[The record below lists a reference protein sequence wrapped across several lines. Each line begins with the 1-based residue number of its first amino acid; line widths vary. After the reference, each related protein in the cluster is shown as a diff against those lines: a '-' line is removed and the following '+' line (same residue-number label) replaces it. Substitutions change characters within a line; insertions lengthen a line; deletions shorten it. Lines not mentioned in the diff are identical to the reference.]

1 MLHWVPVLFR
11 GALALFLAAI
21 PFQAATRVILIR
33 HVNVVDVVAG
43 RVLANRFVLIRGKDI
58 ERVEA
63 APIRIR
69 SGNLTIDGTHK
80 YLMPGLWDMH
90 VHLWY
95 PQNLFPLYLAWG
107 ITGVRDMG
115 SDPVR
120 TKAWQQGVDDGT
132 LLGPHVI
139 TCGKPFDGVPSDE
152 PKLPVL
158 VPRSPEE
165 AREMYDRVERG
176 SVDFVKVLSRLHADS
191 YYALIDRGRK
201 WGLPVVGH
209 VPDEVS
215 VWDAIDARQK
225 SMEHLMGV
233 ALACSREE
241 DRLRSMLL
249 DSERKNDGAERRE
262 YTERVLDTWDAAR
275 AEKLFQRM
283 ALFKSWQTPT
293 LTMWSRAF
301 DLAAAPRYANP
312 EQKRIPESVR
322 KDWPAPPAAAA
333 EPATAH
339 LIERVWNRYLE
350 IVARMQADDVPLLA
364 GTDTGDPWSYPGA
377 ELHEEL
383 ELLVKAGL
391 TPAQALRTATI
402 NPAKFLDADDS
413 FGAVDA
419 DRLADLVLLSANPL
433 EDIRNTRRIEAVIL
447 GGVWMPKKKLDSLV
461 AALPK

>member
-1 MLHWVPVLFR
+1 MFRICLGLSVLAFS
-11 GALALFLAAI
+11 L
-21 PFQAATRVILIR
+21 PAATSVILIR
-33 HVNVVDVVAG
+33 HVNVIDTAEG
-43 RVLANRFVLIRGKDI
+43 RVLPDRFVLVQGKQI
-58 ERVEA
+58 ARVETTPVR
-63 APIRIR
+63 APQGAVVIEGER
-69 SGNLTIDGTHK
+69 K

-95 PQNLFPLYLAWG
+95 KENLFPLYLAAG

-115 SDPVR
+115 SDPAR
-120 TKAWQQGVDDGT
+120 TKAWQREVDRGA

-139 TCGKPFDGVPSDE
+139 TSGRPFDGAPSGD

-165 AREMYDRVERG
+165 AREMYDRVDGEG
-176 SVDFVKVLSRLHADS
+176 VDFIEVLRGLHADC

-241 DRLRSMLL
+241 DRLRRMLL
-249 DSERKNDGAERRE
+249 ESERGNNPNKRRQ
-262 YTERVLDTWDAAR
+262 YSKDVLDTYDPAR

-283 ALFKSWQTPT
+283 ALFGSWQTPT
-293 LTMWSRAF
+293 LVMWSRTYNLDAAER
-301 DLAAAPRYANP
+301 LADP
-312 EQKRIPESVR
+312 ERKRIPHEISAE
-322 KDWPAPPAAAA
+322 WPAPPAEISAPAAGA
-333 EPATAH
+333 PMQR
-339 LIERVWNRYLE
+339 IWDRYLR
-350 IVARMQADDVPLLA
+350 IVARMQADGVPLLA
-364 GTDTGDPWSYPGA
+364 GTGTGDPWSYPGA

-391 TPAQALRTATI
+391 TPAEALRTATL
-402 NPAKFLDADDS
+402 NPATFLDTADS
-413 FGAVDA
+413 FGNVQPGL
-419 DRLADLVLLSANPL
+419 LADLVLVGADPL
-433 EDIRNTRRIEAVIL
+433 ADIRNTRLVEAVFL
-447 GGVWMPKKKLDSLV
+447 GGAYLPKKKLDSLV
-461 AALPK
+461 AGLPK

>member
-1 MLHWVPVLFR
+1 VLFR
-11 GALALFLAAI
+11 VVLFLCAI
-21 PFQAATRVILIR
+21 ALPFHAATSVILIR
-33 HVNVVDVVAG
+33 HVNVVDVVNG
-43 RVLANRFVLIRGKDI
+43 RILPDRFVLLSGKDI
-58 ERVEA
+58 DRVEA
-63 APIRIR
+63 ANIVPPA
-69 SGNLTIDGTHK
+69 GAVTIDGAHK

-95 PQNLFPLYLAWG
+95 SENLFPLYLAWG
-107 ITGVRDMG
+107 VTGVRDMG

-120 TKAWQQGVDDGT
+120 TKAWQHGVDQGT

-139 TCGKPFDGVPSDE
+139 TCGKPFDGVPSDD

-165 AREMYDRVERG
+165 AREMYDRVDKEG
-176 SVDFVKVLSRLHADS
+176 VDFIKVLTRLPADS
-191 YYALIDRGRK
+191 YYALMDRGRK

-215 VWDAIDARQK
+215 VWDAIEARQK

-241 DRLRSMLL
+241 ASLRRMLL
-249 DSERKNDGAERRE
+249 DSVRQNDTAKRRE
-262 YTERVLDTWDAAR
+262 YSERVLDTWDPAR

-283 ALFKSWQTPT
+283 ALFDSWQTPT
-293 LTMWSRAF
+293 LVMWSRTYNLDGAERF
-301 DLAAAPRYANP
+301 ANP
-312 EQKRIPESVR
+312 EQKRMPQAVR
-322 KDWPAPPAAAA
+322 ADWPAPHTA
-333 EPATAH
+333 ETPPATAA
-339 LIERVWNRYLE
+339 LIQRVWSRYME
-350 IVARMQADDVPLLA
+350 IVARMQADGVPLLA

-377 ELHEEL
+377 ELHQEL

-391 TPAQALRTATI
+391 TPVQALRTATI

-413 FGAVDA
+413 FGTVQPG
-419 DRLADLVLLSANPL
+419 RLADLVLLSADPL
-433 EDIRNTRRIEAVIL
+433 EDIRNTRLIDGVFL
-447 GGVWMPKKKLDSLV
+447 GGVWLPQKNLDSLV

>member
-1 MLHWVPVLFR
+1 VSLRAVVVFFTF
-11 GALALFLAAI
+11 AL
-21 PFQAATRVILIR
+21 PFQAATSVILIR
-33 HVNVVDVVAG
+33 HVNVVDVVEG
-43 RVLANRFVLIRGKDI
+43 RILPDRFVLLTGKNI
-58 ERVEA
+58 ERVEETA
-63 APIRIR
+63 IPAPK
-69 SGNLTIDGTHK
+69 GAVVIDGAKK

-95 PQNLFPLYLAWG
+95 KENLFPLYLSWG
-107 ITGVRDMG
+107 VTGVRDMG

-120 TKAWQQGVDDGT
+120 TKAWQRAVDQGT
-132 LLGPHVI
+132 LLGPHVV
-139 TCGKPFDGVPSDE
+139 TCGKPFDGVPSDD

-165 AREMYDRVERG
+165 ARDMYDRVDQQG
-176 SVDFVKVLSRLHADS
+176 VDFIKVLTRLPAED

-241 DRLRSMLL
+241 SELRRMLL
-249 DSERKNDGAERRE
+249 DSERQHDLAKRRD
-262 YTERVLDTWDAAR
+262 YSRRVLDSYDPAR

-283 ALFKSWQTPT
+283 ALFESWQTPT
-293 LTMWSRAF
+293 LVMWSRTYNLDGVERF
-301 DLAAAPRYANP
+301 ANP
-312 EQKRIPESVR
+312 EQKRIPQPVR
-322 KDWPAPPAAAA
+322 ADWPAPDNAAPPPALAA
-333 EPATAH
+333 
-339 LIERVWNRYLE
+339 LIQRVWSLYTE
-350 IVARMQADDVPLLA
+350 IVGRMQADGVPLLA

-377 ELHEEL
+377 ELHQEL

-402 NPAKFLDADDS
+402 NAAKFLDADDS
-413 FGAVDA
+413 FGAVQPG
-419 DRLADLVLLSANPL
+419 RLADLVLLDADPL
-433 EDIRNTRRIEAVIL
+433 QDIHNARRVDGVFL
-447 GGVWMPKKKLDSLV
+447 GGVWLPKKNLDSLV
-461 AALPK
+461 AGLAK